1 MLIAILSGVGCL
13 IVIVVFILVMC
24 YASSRKRYKNQLE
37 QVKLEMT
44 ELEDAVK
51 NEATKGTYMKSM
63 DNFVI

>member
-1 MLIAILSGVGCL
+1 
-13 IVIVVFILVMC
+13 MC

-51 NEATKGTYMKSM
+51 NEATKGRYMKSM
-63 DNFVI
+63 DNFVIYGRGEIGSV